1 MYYQHCNECKVAV
14 DQCAEE
20 IEVRI
25 SLGDADIVSGR
36 VIIALDDNEA
46 PGMLAYDRGLF
57 CGEGG
62 RECDCD
68 CSIGFP
74 DIDRCHRMDKS
85 LDVFCRVHGGT
96 ETEQQVARE
105 ELCKE
110 DGHLFPRD
118 KVGASREGECGEC
131 GKAYFIPAGNILV

>member
-36 VIIALDDNEA
+36 VLIALDDNEA
-46 PGMLAYDRGLF
+46 PDMLAYDRGLF

-62 RECDCD
+62 RKCDCD

-74 DIDRCHRMDKS
+74 DMDKS
-85 LDVFCRVHGGT
+85 LYDVFCCVHGGT
-96 ETEQQVARE
+96 EAEQQVASE
-105 ELCKE
+105 ELCKQG
-110 DGHLFPRD
+110 GHLFPLD
-118 KVGASREGECGEC
+118 EVGGYREGECGEC